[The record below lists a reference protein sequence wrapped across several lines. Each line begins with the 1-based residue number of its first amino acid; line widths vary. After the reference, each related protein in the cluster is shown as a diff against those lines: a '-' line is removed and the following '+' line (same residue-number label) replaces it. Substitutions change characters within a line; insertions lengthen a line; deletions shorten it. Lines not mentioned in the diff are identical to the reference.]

1 MYILKPCT
9 CLVNKLN
16 FHKRFFFHKINN
28 DSFSQLNMIKYI
40 RYQMYNTL
48 LGKNISFKVFLR
60 DRTLIA
66 FNNIAIF

>member
-28 DSFSQLNMIKYI
+28 DSFSELNMIKYI
-40 RYQMYNTL
+40 RYHMYNTL
-48 LGKNISFKVFLR
+48 LGKNISFKVF
-60 DRTLIA
+60 
-66 FNNIAIF
+66 

>member
-16 FHKRFFFHKINN
+16 FHKMFFFHKINN
-28 DSFSQLNMIKYI
+28 DSFSELNMIKYI

-48 LGKNISFKVFLR
+48 LGKNISFKVFYKR
-60 DRTLIA
+60 QNSDS
-66 FNNIAIF
+66 F